1 MTKTG
6 NQNRL
11 KKKKALV
18 EQQQGGTAASAPPRG
33 RREGGGGSEPLPAA
47 LPVLPRG
54 CGLHSAPCQAQRP
67 PDNRTPPA
75 RPLSA
80 GAGSQRQSGAGAAVA
95 GPPPPSALSSP
106 KEPLSA
112 APTFLPPLPPTH
124 PPRARHGARAQGSLN
139 FESAPT
145 PQGGKGTR
153 AGLARRHFLLRAE
166 RLRAGPSALPA
177 RPPRRTLPSASDTLT
192 SPHPTAPPARRLTPQ
207 PPASFPH
214 LAGAPITR
222 PSARTAPAWP
232 RGLTMVARPGCGVR
246 WELTAARCAPATCP
260 LDGSPHTEPCPAA
273 SRAS

>member
-95 GPPPPSALSSP
+95 GPPPSALSSP

-177 RPPRRTLPSASDTLT
+177 RPAALCPRPATP
-192 SPHPTAPPARRLTPQ
+192 SPHPTPPRRPHGASPRSPPPPSLISQAPPLPG
-207 PPASFPH
+207 P
-214 LAGAPITR
+214 R
-222 PSARTAPAWP
+222 P
-232 RGLTMVARPGCGVR
+232 ARPRRGPADSPWWLGPAAGCG
-246 WELTAARCAPATCP
+246 
-260 LDGSPHTEPCPAA
+260 GS
-273 SRAS
+273 